1 MALTT
6 DADYLIHLMRVKFL
20 RMDDRGER
28 IMAFPPSVMSDD
40 YVRLAAPRYPEMQYC
55 YSPSYDL
62 NTKENP
68 IFGTGLVSSPRTKRT
83 QYRQRK
89 NNMNNNNNN
98 NNNTMNNN
106 EENNNNNINTSQ
118 NNETKFMN
126 TNAKSSP
133 LMNSRLESTS
143 DSDEDFIFTTKKT
156 QQQHHYNHQQQ
167 HPQSSQSQPQRSL
180 DNSLKSNNKQV
191 EDSSQL
197 FSQGGAS
204 EITTLT
210 TSLHPSMDSNID
222 PSPRSSLDAIDS
234 TAQDLSLPYMNAP
247 TTTTTAPRTSIEMN
261 HHRYTKSS
269 SSSSSPSNT
278 LFHTNNNN
286 NNNNNN
292 TGLPLYSRYRK
303 QSNVS
308 MIPSNINIESFQNTS
323 SLPLPPPP
331 SSQQQQQK
339 RLQIIPGKSLL
350 TAMIAAKAT
359 TAENPFSTYSHAS
372 GKGSN
377 RPLTLRIYLPHTD
390 TPKEPITLIVR
401 PDVII
406 DDVIGYILYDYIEQ
420 KRQPE
425 LEDEVYDLAQW
436 SLLIVEDDGEVDDE
450 LPAMDRTRRI
460 DKVGFDEF
468 ALCRATSSQAKQN
481 EQVRAKLGRF
491 GPDMESLKKK
501 PSIPT
506 AINMNGPTSSK
517 MDNNNNINNNN
528 NNNINQV
535 NNNNNNN
542 TLLQPSSSKKMSG
555 STNYSTSG
563 NGDNNNILESSAQS
577 GSQLQLDMEM
587 MAASTMNTNLNIPIT
602 TSTTDAVAD
611 SSSIAVPVPSSKSV
625 LTKAA
630 LPITPIKY
638 FRIRLMTNDEV
649 AATTTI
655 PVYAEM
661 FIGDVLELVSRKR
674 KLDPNDYIL
683 TMSDSNLVVRNDI
696 AVEDLKDVDEL
707 ALRKKGSTLSI
718 PTSSNHIWRSPIKK
732 KKEESHQPM
741 YFTTNDH
748 NNQPSDNFLQQYKKY
763 NINRKTP
770 MFVGKKIS
778 ILAID
783 GNYIHLM
790 PPEHK
795 GGMFDSLKTTS
806 FHVGAIKFCK
816 QSKKVPSNF
825 KIGVMKERDFKTY
838 ELEAETSKEAYEICA
853 RIKFLIQMNKG
864 SGT

>member
-1 MALTT
+1 
-6 DADYLIHLMRVKFL
+6 
-20 RMDDRGER
+20 
-28 IMAFPPSVMSDD
+28 
-40 YVRLAAPRYPEMQYC
+40 MQII
-55 YSPSYDL
+55 S
-62 NTKENP
+62 
-68 IFGTGLVSSPRTKRT
+68 
-83 QYRQRK
+83 
-89 NNMNNNNNN
+89 
-98 NNNTMNNN
+98 
-106 EENNNNNINTSQ
+106 
-118 NNETKFMN
+118 
-126 TNAKSSP
+126 
-133 LMNSRLESTS
+133 LMNSQLESTS
-143 DSDEDFIFTTKKT
+143 DSDEDFIFPTKKT
-156 QQQHHYNHQQQ
+156 QQQHHYHHHHQQ
-167 HPQSSQSQPQRSL
+167 HPQSSQSQPQRSV

-222 PSPRSSLDAIDS
+222 PSPRSSLDAIES
-234 TAQDLSLPYMNAP
+234 TTQDLSLPYMNAP
-247 TTTTTAPRTSIEMN
+247 TTTTTTTTAPRTSIEMN

-269 SSSSSPSNT
+269 SSNIYSSPPVPLSKTTNNISSSSSSSPSNT
-278 LFHTNNNN
+278 LFHTNNNYN
-286 NNNNNN
+286 NS

-308 MIPSNINIESFQNTS
+308 MIPSNINNESFQNTP

-331 SSQQQQQK
+331 PSQQQQQK

-468 ALCRATSSQAKQN
+468 ALCRATPSQAKQN

-491 GPDMESLKKK
+491 GPDIESLKKK

-542 TLLQPSSSKKMSG
+542 NNTLLQPSSSKKMSG

-563 NGDNNNILESSAQS
+563 NGDNTNNILESSAQS

-587 MAASTMNTNLNIPIT
+587 MAASTMNTNLNIPTT

-674 KLDPNDYIL
+674 KLDPNDYML
-683 TMSDSNLVVRNDI
+683 TMSDSNLVVRNDT

-718 PTSSNHIWRSPIKK
+718 PTSSNHLWRSPIKK

-748 NNQPSDNFLQQYKKY
+748 SNQPSDNFLQQYKKY